1 MKSAGFKLKAFSAVG
16 DSTLPDNVRQFSF
29 EPSLKA
35 VKDRE
40 QQKNTSSAEQ
50 AFPESVLDITYS
62 FTHPSS
68 WSVSGSNGQLPISNA
83 AGQAIA
89 NFDVLQVRGAESPP
103 LSAPVEAEVNYGHF
117 VIEQSGDPRC
127 ASCTMH
133 VQSLIVDSRKIT
145 SLPEFGPFPW
155 LSWPQPVVGNTGLS
169 GAQAP
174 ANNCRSTSH
183 ERPSSRETRC

>member
-1 MKSAGFKLKAFSAVG
+1 MKTADFTLKAFSAVG
-16 DSTLPDNVRQFSF
+16 ESTLPDNVRQFSF

-35 VKDRE
+35 VKDRA

-50 AFPESVLDITYS
+50 TFSESVLDITYR

-117 VIEQSGDPRC
+117 VLSSRAIQDALPAPCTSK
-127 ASCTMH
+127 ASSWTRGRSQVCR
-133 VQSLIVDSRKIT
+133 SLARSPG
-145 SLPEFGPFPW
+145 LA
-155 LSWPQPVVGNTGLS
+155 GLS
-169 GAQAP
+169 
-174 ANNCRSTSH
+174 RSL
-183 ERPSSRETRC
+183 

>member
-50 AFPESVLDITYS
+50 AFPESVLDITYR

-83 AGQAIA
+83 AGERSQT
-89 NFDVLQVRGAESPP
+89 LTCS
-103 LSAPVEAEVNYGHF
+103 
-117 VIEQSGDPRC
+117 
-127 ASCTMH
+127 
-133 VQSLIVDSRKIT
+133 K
-145 SLPEFGPFPW
+145 
-155 LSWPQPVVGNTGLS
+155 S
-169 GAQAP
+169 GALKALPCQLQWK
-174 ANNCRSTSH
+174 RK
-183 ERPSSRETRC
+183 